1 MTKINILK
9 NATNSSK
16 KKDLMDKIKNDTNMV
31 KFTMNMPVTL
41 HQNLKILAATK
52 RINMADII
60 LPLIETYLREN
71 V

>member
-9 NATNSSK
+9 NAVNSAK
-16 KKDLMDKIKNDTNMV
+16 KKDLIDKIKNDTNMV

-52 RINMADII
+52 RINMADIL
-60 LPLIETYLREN
+60 LPLIETYMREN